1 MKFVPFLLEYLVTM
15 VGDSI
20 SNIHLYSD
28 SSDEESSVPREENP
42 LPKNDTLYDPRYF
55 LRRNLVAFVFIQDTF
70 CLFYCFE
77 VVMCKGCCLFRF
89 SVCKLLYFSF
99 FGANFGF

>member
-42 LPKNDTLYDPRYF
+42 LPKNDTLYDPRYL
-55 LRRNLVAFVFIQDTF
+55 LRRNLVALFSSKTLSVFFIV
-70 CLFYCFE
+70 LR
-77 VVMCKGCCLFRF
+77 L
-89 SVCKLLYFSF
+89 
-99 FGANFGF
+99 